1 MGKRR
6 LPFGYEMQQG
16 DIVLCAGESAWVKV
30 IFESYLLGA
39 SLKEITEML
48 KEQDVS
54 YDAGKLWNKNMIAR
68 ILEDCR
74 YTGQENYQAIITKEQ
89 FEAVAEKRMTKCTP
103 AERTAAQKT
112 LRKLYGA
119 RVTENIERQ
128 VLHLLNHL
136 IRHPELVQTPGRTT
150 QVAAEGKVLQASLD
164 EVLAQQPID
173 EEQARR
179 LIQQRAIAEYEMIG
193 SVDYETEKIRR
204 LLRAAETTEELNDHL
219 LRKCV
224 ARVVMSG
231 IKTVS
236 LQLKNAQIIER
247 SVLA

>member
-119 RVTENIERQ
+119 RV
-128 VLHLLNHL
+128 

-236 LQLKNAQIIER
+236 LQLKNGQIIER

>member
-1 MGKRR
+1 M
-6 LPFGYEMQQG
+6 
-16 DIVLCAGESAWVKV
+16 
-30 IFESYLLGA
+30 
-39 SLKEITEML
+39 
-48 KEQDVS
+48 
-54 YDAGKLWNKNMIAR
+54 
-68 ILEDCR
+68 
-74 YTGQENYQAIITKEQ
+74 
-89 FEAVAEKRMTKCTP
+89 
-103 AERTAAQKT
+103 
-112 LRKLYGA
+112 RKLYGA

-236 LQLKNAQIIER
+236 LQLKNGQIIER

>member
-1 MGKRR
+1 M
-6 LPFGYEMQQG
+6 
-16 DIVLCAGESAWVKV
+16 
-30 IFESYLLGA
+30 
-39 SLKEITEML
+39 
-48 KEQDVS
+48 
-54 YDAGKLWNKNMIAR
+54 
-68 ILEDCR
+68 
-74 YTGQENYQAIITKEQ
+74 
-89 FEAVAEKRMTKCTP
+89 
-103 AERTAAQKT
+103 
-112 LRKLYGA
+112 
-119 RVTENIERQ
+119 
-128 VLHLLNHL
+128 
-136 IRHPELVQTPGRTT
+136 
-150 QVAAEGKVLQASLD
+150 LQASLD

-236 LQLKNAQIIER
+236 LQLKNGQIIER